1 MSQYPPP
8 PTADQQHYA
17 PIYPAAASAQ
27 LIEAAAQGQPQP
39 PEGFNFSPPTSQSLY
54 AKIEPSFTDPNQNQ
68 GPPHD
73 GGYPG
78 NGVHVD
84 QQHHPM
90 SMPPPPPPPG
100 VASVGP
106 DGQPQKANRLRKA
119 CDSCS
124 IRKVKCDESGPP
136 CRACAALDIPC
147 TFDRP
152 SRRRGPPNRH
162 AEAIKKRRLEGSP
175 NNMSPSSPSSPTNA
189 AHALAALSSHPPLSA
204 ESIAPLDTI
213 EHFIN
218 DYFTYI
224 HPLCPFPHEPSFR
237 ESFRRR
243 EDYNN
248 RPFLALLASMI
259 AALVSSFPRK
269 PRLVLKAQGRQ
280 SLFPNHMSLIAR
292 CQQVCAAARGP
303 ALLERDDLTVYDAA
317 TSYLVGLSHAY
328 IFRWRPARLYFAE
341 ALSII
346 RALGLHD
353 AKSEFYRPQGNAN
366 GESSRDGVQQLG
378 PDYITLE
385 MGRRIF
391 WTTFV
396 SWRSMAQSGSIHDE
410 LVILPETPGKPYPPL
425 PMEVDDLYIYPNHIE
440 AQPSGVVPEL
450 VGFNANVKV
459 YQSYTTL
466 ATTELTYGINEVFD
480 WERQSKVLDQSLRS
494 SKRVLEELPPEL
506 SVWLEGS
513 QENQAPNMFAPGQ
526 ELQGREPLMLLALN
540 GSEQSPEDK
549 RKTQYEIQ
557 KANIYLS
564 QLATRSYITERYF
577 NMRDIN
583 NNMKAQ
589 NQEQSSPAVGA
600 AGLDSMLQ
608 QEPSPNYDALDQE
621 MTTEK
626 DKIVKDLLRVLQSI
640 SQVHMEPNADSF
652 THKVRQIVSTLLN
665 EPQDRKSSVALQ
677 AEQYLHHF
685 LEILV
690 RLDRARPTNPQNPD
704 APEDEEAELK
714 NWADLREYQ
723 VKIAQAG
730 GALSL
735 QGNA

>member
-1 MSQYPPP
+1 
-8 PTADQQHYA
+8 
-17 PIYPAAASAQ
+17 
-27 LIEAAAQGQPQP
+27 
-39 PEGFNFSPPTSQSLY
+39 
-54 AKIEPSFTDPNQNQ
+54 
-68 GPPHD
+68 
-73 GGYPG
+73 
-78 NGVHVD
+78 
-84 QQHHPM
+84 
-90 SMPPPPPPPG
+90 
-100 VASVGP
+100 
-106 DGQPQKANRLRKA
+106 
-119 CDSCS
+119 
-124 IRKVKCDESGPP
+124 
-136 CRACAALDIPC
+136 
-147 TFDRP
+147 
-152 SRRRGPPNRH
+152 
-162 AEAIKKRRLEGSP
+162 
-175 NNMSPSSPSSPTNA
+175 
-189 AHALAALSSHPPLSA
+189 
-204 ESIAPLDTI
+204 
-213 EHFIN
+213 
-218 DYFTYI
+218 
-224 HPLCPFPHEPSFR
+224 
-237 ESFRRR
+237 
-243 EDYNN
+243 
-248 RPFLALLASMI
+248 
-259 AALVSSFPRK
+259 
-269 PRLVLKAQGRQ
+269 
-280 SLFPNHMSLIAR
+280 
-292 CQQVCAAARGP
+292 
-303 ALLERDDLTVYDAA
+303 
-317 TSYLVGLSHAY
+317 
-328 IFRWRPARLYFAE
+328 
-341 ALSII
+341 
-346 RALGLHD
+346 
-353 AKSEFYRPQGNAN
+353 
-366 GESSRDGVQQLG
+366 
-378 PDYITLE
+378 
-385 MGRRIF
+385 
-391 WTTFV
+391 
-396 SWRSMAQSGSIHDE
+396 MAQSGSIHDE

-652 THKVRQIVSTLLN
+652 VSVQHEPGVIGPLRCAIDTETWFLFFSQTHKVRQIVSTLLN